1 MMKPEASVYSHFTKC
16 FRSTCYSSKPVSHKS
31 SNSEK
36 DSDDA
41 VTTPLDRS
49 DTAVSVRRKPGGWK
63 AMPYILGNDTLERLA
78 TFGLLANFM
87 VYLTREVH
95 LDQVSA
101 SNVIYIW
108 YGVTNFAPLLGAFV
122 SDAYFGRFRTIAFGS
137 FSLLLGLATLTMT
150 AWLPELHPPPCS
162 GNQQKLG
169 QCLPPT
175 KAQLGFLI
183 LGLGFV
189 SVGTGGIRPC
199 SIPFGVDQF
208 DPNTDEGKKG
218 IKSFFNWY
226 YATFTVV
233 LLITSTLVVYIQDK
247 VSWSLG
253 FGIPTVLMCG
263 SIVLLFVGARIY
275 VHAKPQGSMF
285 TSIAQVLVAAHK
297 KRQIKL
303 PDDKVIDGS
312 KLYDPPV
319 KDLLIQKLPPTNQI
333 RFLNKAAI
341 ILENDLKPD
350 GCPVN
355 KWRLCSVQQVED
367 LKCVIKT
374 MPIWASAIVSFT
386 AMTQQG
392 TFTVSQALKLNR
404 HLGQKFEIPAGS
416 LVVISL
422 LTIGI
427 FLPVYDRLLVP
438 ALRKVTKD
446 EGGITVLQRIGIGC
460 IFSVLAMLVAGFI
473 EKERRDMAN
482 LHPHEPV
489 SFMWLA
495 PQLILMGLCE
505 AFSVIGL
512 LEFFNREFPDHI
524 RSVGNAL
531 LSCSF
536 AGSSYLSSVLVT
548 VVHRV
553 TGTHSKPDW
562 LTNDINAGRLDLFY
576 FLLAGIGFLNFF
588 YFLFCAQRYKYK
600 GTVQKEDDNNPYVT
614 VELGSTTTT

>member
-1 MMKPEASVYSHFTKC
+1 MMKPEACVYSHFTKC
-16 FRSTCYSSKPVSHKS
+16 FRNTCNSESHKS
-31 SNSEK
+31 SNSDK

-41 VTTPLDRS
+41 ETTPHAQS
-49 DTAVSVRRKPGGWK
+49 ETAATVRRKPGGWK
-63 AMPYILGNDTLERLA
+63 AISFVLANDTLERLA

-87 VYLTREVH
+87 VYLTREMH

-101 SNVIYIW
+101 SNIIYIW
-108 YGVTNFAPLLGAFV
+108 SGLTNFAPLLGAFV
-122 SDAYFGRFRTIAFGS
+122 SDSYVGRFRAIAFGS
-137 FSLLLGLATLTMT
+137 FSLLLGMATLTMT
-150 AWLPELHPPPCS
+150 AWLPKLHPPPCS
-162 GNQQKLG
+162 SNQLKLG
-169 QCLPPT
+169 QCPPPS
-175 KAQLGFLI
+175 KAQLGFLS
-183 LGLGFV
+183 LGLGFL

-199 SIPFGVDQF
+199 SMPFGVDQF
-208 DPNTDEGKKG
+208 DPNTEEGKKG

-247 VSWSLG
+247 ISWTLG
-253 FGIPTVLMCG
+253 FGIPTLLMCG
-263 SIVLLFVGARIY
+263 SIVLLFIGVRIY

-285 TSIAQVLVAAHK
+285 ASIAQVFVAAHK
-297 KRQIKL
+297 KRQLKL
-303 PDDKVIDGS
+303 PDDKPIDGS

-319 KDLLIQKLPPTNQI
+319 KDLLMQKLPLTNQI

-341 ILENDLKPD
+341 IVDNDLKPD
-350 GCPVN
+350 GSPVN
-355 KWRLCSVQQVED
+355 KWRLCSVQQVEE

-386 AMTQQG
+386 AMSQQG
-392 TFTVSQALKLNR
+392 TFTVSQALRLNR
-404 HLGQKFEIPAGS
+404 HLGQNFEIPAGS
-416 LVVISL
+416 LIVISL

-427 FLPVYDRLLVP
+427 FLPIYDRLLVP
-438 ALRKVTKD
+438 ALRKVTRD
-446 EGGITVLQRIGIGC
+446 EGGITVLQRIGIG
-460 IFSVLAMLVAGFI
+460 IVFSVLAMLVAGFI
-473 EKERRDMAN
+473 EKERRNMAK

-489 SFMWLA
+489 SFIWLA
-495 PQLILMGLCE
+495 PQLGLMGLCE
-505 AFSVIGL
+505 AFSAIGL

-576 FLLAGIGFLNFF
+576 FLLAGIGSLNFV
-588 YFLFCAQRYKYK
+588 YFLYCARRYHYK
-600 GTVQKEDDNNPYVT
+600 GAVHKENDNNPYVN
-614 VELGSTTTT
+614 VELGSTTTA